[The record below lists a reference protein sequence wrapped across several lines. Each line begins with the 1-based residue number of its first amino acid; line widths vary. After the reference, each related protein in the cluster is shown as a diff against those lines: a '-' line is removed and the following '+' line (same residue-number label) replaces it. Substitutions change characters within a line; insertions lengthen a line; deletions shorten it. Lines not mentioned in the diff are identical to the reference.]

1 MKSIYGFHCCYRF
14 DGLKTLY
21 NMLDIPNSMLDLD
34 NIGGVVNV
42 GNR

>member
-1 MKSIYGFHCCYRF
+1 MKSIHGFRCCRV
-14 DGLKTLY
+14 DVLKTLY

-34 NIGGVVNV
+34 NIGGVVNG